1 MTKKAVI
8 VVSLVSESENVG
20 DEQIKREIKESLKCD
35 WLAEDVSVVEKL
47 MDIPMEDVTKNSY
60 GKIEDEKE
68 EVNGKLIT

>member
-35 WLAEDVSVVEKL
+35 WLAEVEK
-47 MDIPMEDVTKNSY
+47 VTVKN
-60 GKIEDEKE
+60 EA
-68 EVNGKLIT
+68 